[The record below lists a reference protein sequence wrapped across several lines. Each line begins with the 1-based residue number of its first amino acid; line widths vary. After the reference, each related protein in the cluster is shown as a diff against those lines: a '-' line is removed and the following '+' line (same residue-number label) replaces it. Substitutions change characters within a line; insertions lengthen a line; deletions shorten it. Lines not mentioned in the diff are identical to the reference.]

1 MNDPMDV
8 FIYRKIILGGL
19 EPSKYITVSNSEI
32 DYYYKKKITTFI
44 QNDKFMVGYNIPT
57 IDGNI
62 YMPVFCHKYGQN
74 KCKMLEQLL
83 EKTLLIF
90 KEKQVNTLFQI
101 GLPYDIT
108 QIIKTYL

>member
-1 MNDPMDV
+1 MDV
-8 FIYRKIILGGL
+8 MIYRKIILGGL
-19 EPSKYITVSNSEI
+19 EPCKYITVSHSEI
-32 DYYYKKKITTFI
+32 DYYYRKKITTFI
-44 QNDKFMVGYNIPT
+44 QTDTTFMVGYNILT

-62 YMPVFCHKYGQN
+62 YMPVFCHTYGKT

-90 KEKQVNTLFQI
+90 KEKQFNTLYQI